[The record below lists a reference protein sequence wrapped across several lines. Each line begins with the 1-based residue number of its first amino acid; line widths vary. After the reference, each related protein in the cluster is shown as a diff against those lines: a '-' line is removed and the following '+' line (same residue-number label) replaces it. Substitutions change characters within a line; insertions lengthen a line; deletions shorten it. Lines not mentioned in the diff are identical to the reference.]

1 MPPSTHAVLIVIH
14 TAVSADNRMVRGGR
28 FSLHPDFSHF
38 SMHVL
43 DAISL
48 KVTILLEAI
57 QIRTETT
64 FRRDHFLVNEIL
76 RVKIC

>member
-14 TAVSADNRMVRGGR
+14 TAISADNRMVRGGR

-38 SMHVL
+38 SMLVL

>member
-38 SMHVL
+38 SMLVL

-64 FRRDHFLVNEIL
+64 FRRDHFLVNEIS

>member
-1 MPPSTHAVLIVIH
+1 MPPSTHAVQIVIH
-14 TAVSADNRMVRGGR
+14 TAVSADNRTVRGGR

-38 SMHVL
+38 SMLVL

-64 FRRDHFLVNEIL
+64 FLRDHFLVNEIS

>member
-14 TAVSADNRMVRGGR
+14 TAISADNRMVRGGR

-38 SMHVL
+38 SMLVL
-43 DAISL
+43 DAMSL

-64 FRRDHFLVNEIL
+64 FRRDRFLVNEIL